1 MGKWKSNQEMYSEEE
16 DCMTK
21 KEWGNCN
28 TCWTCKYRKI
38 INGHIFC
45 WYNNSP
51 TVLTSRDIINSLDCL
66 HREKE
71 EWRG

>member
-1 MGKWKSNQEMYSEEE
+1 MNSLDLFNLGGTG
-16 DCMTK
+16 MTK
-21 KEWGNCN
+21 KEWENCN

-51 TVLTSRDIINSLDCL
+51 TVRTSRDIINSLDCL